1 MDASEC
7 KNVVQSTVVAV
18 PRRLQLGSTSSKLA
32 LYWKGFHT
40 IPNRTTK
47 KSLLAKLGS
56 NHKKNSHESQA
67 YIYTYLNRRIVGKLF
82 IGPVRL
88 DNGILTDDPE
98 FLLSC
103 NNFVADLPPN
113 DIAHQSCA
121 HFSPTLTV
129 NPDTVSVILKG
140 LYLNSS
146 MRNDCVHPRF
156 YKMLSDELCI
166 PLCITFNSSIY

>member
-1 MDASEC
+1 MVALPASLPCIEKVSIQFPTELQ
-7 KNVVQSTVVAV
+7 KNHCWPNWA
-18 PRRLQLGSTSSKLA
+18 A
-32 LYWKGFHT
+32 T
-40 IPNRTTK
+40 I
-47 KSLLAKLGS
+47 
-56 NHKKNSHESQA
+56 KKNSHESQA